1 MQLQKN
7 PTATDSFWQ
16 KTNFNNTFNR
26 HIKKRGTRTVAR
38 PTYRGLRIAHSCKTS
53 NAEVHAGNMVKN
65 TISISSRHPPLP
77 LFRQEFRSLR
87 SFYTSKQ
94 SVSKRLKIYVVP
106 AIPSQAT
113 YRRRTGQK
121 YKKYLLEK

>member
-26 HIKKRGTRTVAR
+26 HIKKRGTRPVAR
-38 PTYRGLRIAHSCKTS
+38 PTHRGLRIAHPSKTS
-53 NAEVHAGNMVKN
+53 NAEVHAGNMVVN

-77 LFRQEFRSLR
+77 LL
-87 SFYTSKQ
+87 
-94 SVSKRLKIYVVP
+94 
-106 AIPSQAT
+106 
-113 YRRRTGQK
+113 
-121 YKKYLLEK
+121 